1 MERMN
6 VLITYKVKDVERKLY
21 EELRSLFNIYYLG
34 DISSNDRM
42 EFMKVVDAII
52 CAVPQN
58 ELLESEIRALDNLKY
73 VFCVFAG
80 IDHINPNLFKKDVKI
95 ISNGGGY
102 SIPIA
107 EHVFG
112 MILALAKKLHINN
125 EKLRKGIFD
134 QSISNTLL
142 YNKICGIVG
151 FGGIGKAVGRLARAF
166 GMKIYAIN
174 STGKTDEIVDYIGTL
189 ANLDFVLQNSDV
201 LVLSIPLTERTRN
214 LISKRELEIMKED
227 AILINV
233 ARGQIIDQKALY
245 EHMKKNPKFKVGLDV
260 WWDEPST
267 KGKFKID
274 YNFFEFENFIGSPHN
289 SPLVPEM
296 FEMRTKNLIDIIKSI
311 ILQSTF

>member
-1 MERMN
+1 MEKMN
-6 VLITYKVKDVERKLY
+6 ILITYKVKDVERKLY
-21 EELRSLFNIYYLG
+21 ESLRNISNIYYLG
-34 DISSNDRM
+34 DMSLNDRM
-42 EFMKVVDAII
+42 NFIKIADVII
-52 CAVPQN
+52 CAVPQK
-58 ELLESEIRALDNLKY
+58 ELKDEEIKNLDNLKY

-95 ISNGGGY
+95 IPNSGGY

-112 MILALAKKLHINN
+112 MILTLAKKLHINN
-125 EKLRKGIFD
+125 EKLKNGIFD

-151 FGGIGKAVGRLARAF
+151 FGGIGKAVGRIAKAF

-201 LVLSIPLTERTRN
+201 LILSIPLTEKTKN

-245 EHMKKNPKFKVGLDV
+245 EHMKRNPKFKVGLDV
-260 WWDEPST
+260 WWNEPST
-267 KGKFKID
+267 TGRFKLD

-296 FEMRTKNLIDIIKSI
+296 FEMRTKHLIDIIKSK
-311 ILQSTF
+311 LFKL